1 MVTPR
6 LAELHVHLEGT
17 VRRGTALDLARR
29 HGVRPPPPYR
39 YRDLAGFLEVY
50 GAVNRCLRDGADFER
65 VVLEHAGR
73 MAEESIAY
81 AELSFNPS
89 LHAGESWLPGIESG
103 RRLAQDS
110 FNVEIAW
117 IVELS
122 RTAPLKANEQALEI
136 AFRTEG
142 VVGVGLSGTRAS
154 QPRRCDRCS
163 SRLAPAAWG

>member
-1 MVTPR
+1 
-6 LAELHVHLEGT
+6 
-17 VRRGTALDLARR
+17 
-29 HGVRPPPPYR
+29 VRPPPPYR

-163 SRLAPAAWG
+163 RRLAPAAWG